1 METCIGG
8 AASED
13 SCAVRGD
20 PTVLRPGPG
29 AQRLQGLVERLLAKP
44 KFRSEQCIFL

>member
-1 METCIGG
+1 VGICVGG

-20 PTVLRPGPG
+20 STVLRPGPG